1 MPSLLKKLALALACL
16 SIIGSSFAGGNPSEE
31 TENTSDF
38 LKPYRT
44 IFNVNL
50 DFFLPVK
57 GTAIRELK
65 RQESG
70 QWLLSHTVDSS
81 LLALKESS
89 LFDWQQQQPKPQVYQ
104 LKQSSVG
111 KKKNELLEFDW
122 SKLQVHHTTKKPAG
136 TLDIPANAFDK
147 LTYQLKMRLDLLNEK
162 EPSIYTVAE
171 KRKLKEYRFILLG
184 SELLDTPVGKLET
197 VKIKRDRG
205 ADSKRQTTLWLA
217 KDWDYLLVKI
227 QQQEKGKNYEVVMTE
242 GELDGTPIK
251 GVQP

>member
-1 MPSLLKKLALALACL
+1 MPSFFKQLALTLL
-16 SIIGSSFAGGNPSEE
+16 SLIITGNSIAGGNSVDNKED
-31 TENTSDF
+31 SAGF

-44 IFNVNL
+44 VFNVNF
-50 DFFLPVK
+50 DFFLAVK

-65 RQESG
+65 RQENG

-81 LLALKESS
+81 LLALKETS

-104 LKQSSVG
+104 LKQSSIG
-111 KKKNELLEFDW
+111 KKKNQLLEFDW
-122 SKLQVHHTTKKPAG
+122 SKLQAHHKTNKPAG
-136 TLDIPANAFDK
+136 TLDIPATTFDK

-162 EPSIYTVAE
+162 EPNIYTIAE

-184 SELLDTPVGKLET
+184 SELLDTPVGKLDT

-205 ADSKRQTTLWLA
+205 ANSKRQTTLWLA

-227 QQQEKGKNYEVVMTE
+227 KQQEKGKNYEVVISE
-242 GELDGTPIK
+242 GELDGKPIK
-251 GVQP
+251 GM

>member
-1 MPSLLKKLALALACL
+1 MPPFFKQLALTLLCL
-16 SIIGSSFAGGNPSEE
+16 FITGNSIAGGNP
-31 TENTSDF
+31 TDDKENNAGF

-44 IFNVNL
+44 VFNVNF

-57 GTAIRELK
+57 GTAIHELK

-81 LLALKESS
+81 LLALKETS

-111 KKKNELLEFDW
+111 KKKDELLEFDW

-147 LTYQLKMRLDLLNEK
+147 LTYQLKMRLDLLNNK

-205 ADSKRQTTLWLA
+205 ASSKRQTTLWLA

-227 QQQEKGKNYEVVMTE
+227 EQQEKGKNYEVVMTE
-242 GELDGTPIK
+242 GELDGKPIK
-251 GVQP
+251 GQ